1 MATNESLIKDMCTD
15 DFNKFLFRFKIHNLD
30 EFLGNGAQ
38 NIKDMCEYV
47 TDHADEDG
55 IYNALV
61 HYGLIE
67 G

>member
-1 MATNESLIKDMCTD
+1 MD
-15 DFNKFLFRFKIHNLD
+15 DCYGFGDSNNDIEMMRTVAHSIAM
-30 EFLGNGAQ
+30 GNGAQ

-47 TDHADEDG
+47 TTSADEDG

>member
-1 MATNESLIKDMCTD
+1 MMQTVKHSIAM
-15 DFNKFLFRFKIHNLD
+15 
-30 EFLGNGAQ
+30 GNGAQ